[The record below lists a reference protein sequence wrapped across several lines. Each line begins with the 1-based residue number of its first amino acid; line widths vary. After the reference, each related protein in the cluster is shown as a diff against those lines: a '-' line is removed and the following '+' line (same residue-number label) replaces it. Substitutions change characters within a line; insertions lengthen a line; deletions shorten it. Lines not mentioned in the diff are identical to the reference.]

1 MGGRSRRGLSPL
13 VASIILIAFTIIGG
27 FVVYEYFM
35 SSSESVMAAG
45 EGVIVNANTV
55 YVSNSEKLVY
65 LSGVNGHSGTIT
77 ITQVKYYMP
86 DGTPQTVDLSQNGGT
101 ITVKPGDKFTIDLL
115 LPADAAAATLV
126 YTTDT
131 GETLSSPPV
140 SLS

>member
-101 ITVKPGDKFTIDLL
+101 ITVKPGDK
-115 LPADAAAATLV
+115 
-126 YTTDT
+126 
-131 GETLSSPPV
+131 
-140 SLS
+140 SLSISYYQQTQPQPHWSTQQTRGRHCHLLR